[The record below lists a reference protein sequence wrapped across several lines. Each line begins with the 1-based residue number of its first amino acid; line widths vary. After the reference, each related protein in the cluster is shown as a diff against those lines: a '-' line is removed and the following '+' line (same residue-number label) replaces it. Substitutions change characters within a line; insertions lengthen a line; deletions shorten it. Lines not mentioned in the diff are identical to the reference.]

1 MRLDLTS
8 LSDLTGNFFKS
19 SEIAA
24 YGCSDPALSN
34 RVRYRPNGDG
44 KLSESKSPADNDA
57 EGVDELAA
65 LREAHV
71 RSAASAIDTLGR
83 ARDRLDD
90 ESKRAQQCEGAQKA
104 SRGNG

>member
-1 MRLDLTS
+1 M
-8 LSDLTGNFFKS
+8 
-19 SEIAA
+19 
-24 YGCSDPALSN
+24 
-34 RVRYRPNGDG
+34 
-44 KLSESKSPADNDA
+44 SESKSPADNDA

-90 ESKRAQQCEGAQKA
+90 ESKLRSAMRRERRRRVAEMGERVEGCLLYTSPSPRDKRQ
-104 SRGNG
+104 SRMPSSA